1 MKLKKIISY
10 LLPVRVFTKENGRHK
25 LEIEWYQGK
34 LMMNSREANYS
45 YGNLEEVFRMA
56 FRDSSLNQPPESSV
70 LMLGLG
76 GGCVLQLLED
86 EYHFR
91 GHAKAIEIDAD
102 VIELYHRF
110 YSGNRQSTLEICCAD
125 ALIPETYLTEG
136 ESFDLIICDVFV
148 DLNMPEKMFEGGFYH
163 SLKKHLNPKGSLYLN
178 SIIPSHLQNRPSLM
192 LTLSGIFKDIRK
204 FSYFEMNEVYL
215 LK

>member
-1 MKLKKIISY
+1 MKLKQIISY

-34 LMMNSREANYS
+34 LLLNSGEANYS
-45 YGNLEEVFRMA
+45 YGNLEEVFRMS
-56 FRDSSLNQPPESSV
+56 FRDSSLNLPPESNV

-91 GHAKAIEIDAD
+91 GHVKAIEIDAD
-102 VIELYHRF
+102 VIDLYHRF
-110 YSGNRQSTLEICCAD
+110 YSGNRKSTLEICCAD
-125 ALIPETYLTEG
+125 ALQPETYLPEG

-148 DLNMPEKMFEGGFYH
+148 DLNMPEKMFESGFYQ
-163 SLKKHLNPKGSLYLN
+163 SLKKHLNHNGSIYLN
-178 SIIPSHLQNRPSLM
+178 SIPPLHHQNHPSLI
-192 LTLSGIFKDIRK
+192 LTLSGIFKNIRK